1 MTRIFSLLFR
11 MGKFPRPP
19 SAGIEGRGG
28 DGSVAVAEPRLFY
41 QSKIALVLRRLQS
54 EGMDRSL
61 QRLNMMMQAAPDLA
75 DHVDWDHWFPG
86 LSARV
91 DGAPESMLRP
101 WADVRAMRKE
111 RADPQQGA
119 SLAPAEED
127 PYASLNPLL
136 DQLTAIQK

>member
-1 MTRIFSLLFR
+1 MR
-11 MGKFPRPP
+11 
-19 SAGIEGRGG
+19 EGR
-28 DGSVAVAEPRLFY
+28 DGSVAVGEPRVVY

-61 QRLNMMMQAAPDLA
+61 QRLNMMIQAAPDLA
-75 DHVDWDHWFPG
+75 DHVDWDHCFR

-101 WADVRAMRKE
+101 WADVRAMRKK
-111 RADPQQGA
+111 RADLRQGA
-119 SLAPAEED
+119 SPAPAEED

>member
-1 MTRIFSLLFR
+1 
-11 MGKFPRPP
+11 
-19 SAGIEGRGG
+19 
-28 DGSVAVAEPRLFY
+28 
-41 QSKIALVLRRLQS
+41 
-54 EGMDRSL
+54 MDRSL

-75 DHVDWDHWFPG
+75 DHVDWDYCFR

-111 RADPQQGA
+111 RADLQQGA

>member
-1 MTRIFSLLFR
+1 
-11 MGKFPRPP
+11 
-19 SAGIEGRGG
+19 
-28 DGSVAVAEPRLFY
+28 
-41 QSKIALVLRRLQS
+41 
-54 EGMDRSL
+54 MDRSL

-75 DHVDWDHWFPG
+75 DHVNWALFAR

-111 RADPQQGA
+111 RADLQQGA

-136 DQLTAIQK
+136 DQLTTIQK

>member
-1 MTRIFSLLFR
+1 
-11 MGKFPRPP
+11 
-19 SAGIEGRGG
+19 
-28 DGSVAVAEPRLFY
+28 
-41 QSKIALVLRRLQS
+41 
-54 EGMDRSL
+54 
-61 QRLNMMMQAAPDLA
+61 MQAAPDLA
-75 DHVDWDHWFPG
+75 DHVDWDHCFR

-111 RADPQQGA
+111 RADLQQGA